1 MRLYAVC
8 MMCILVCCVYGMDEL
23 DGQSHDDENTLY
35 HEVLHHTSSQLADV
49 YTAQS
54 NRNTRSHRGDAPHFS
69 PISVQPRRS
78 IIPITFLG
86 HVTSQSL
93 VVVNQPH
100 VVSREQGR
108 GRRNNI
114 WNPYVARRNN
124 ASYSSERERRG
135 RNVNTIQ
142 QLARNPFLHNPRLMP
157 HEQQRDATYNQTEYR
172 RNFPRRRSSQQ
183 IFYDSSCNNQTDHN
197 QLRYGVDCPNTLM

>member
-8 MMCILVCCVYGMDEL
+8 MMCILVCCVYSMDEL

-54 NRNTRSHRGDAPHFS
+54 SRNTRSHRGDAPHFS

-78 IIPITFLG
+78 TTPITFLG

-100 VVSREQGR
+100 VVSREQGP
-108 GRRNNI
+108 GPRNNI
-114 WNPYVARRNN
+114 WNPYVAGRNH
-124 ASYSSERERRG
+124 ASYLSERGRG

-142 QLARNPFLHNPRLMP
+142 QLARNPFFNPRLMP
-157 HEQQRDATYNQTEYR
+157 HEQQRDATYDQREYHR
-172 RNFPRRRSSQQ
+172 DFPRRRSSQQ
-183 IFYDSSCNNQTDHN
+183 IFYDSSGNDQTDHD
-197 QLRYGVDCPNTLM
+197 QLRYGVDYPNTLM